1 MGAKQDLGDKF
12 RMNTAN
18 KVEMYHDNQT
28 YLEGWYTIEDLKRI
42 LQTAEKINDLN
53 KQITQDFTQNQ
64 TSG

>member
-1 MGAKQDLGDKF
+1 
-12 RMNTAN
+12 MNTAN